1 MNLFIVGKI
10 YKRTELHDKYGGQR
24 QGGISTPAKYPFIFL
39 FTGGTGER
47 YGYKDKWQGSNF
59 FYTGEG
65 QKGNMEFVAG
75 NRAIRDSVNN
85 SEEIHLFKYKKIGYV
100 EYIGELIYTGYRI
113 EQGSDVEKH
122 SRELIIFE
130 LKPVN

>member
-1 MNLFIVGKI
+1 MNPFIIGEI

-24 QGGISTPAKYPFIFL
+24 QGGISTPAKYPYIFL

-47 YGYKDKWQGSNF
+47 YGYKDRWQGNIFS
-59 FYTGEG
+59 YTGEG

-75 NRAIRDSVNN
+75 NRAIRDSEKNG
-85 SEEIHLFKYKKIGYV
+85 EELHLFKYKKKGYV
-100 EYIGELIYTGYRI
+100 EYMVELIYTGYRI

-122 SRELIIFE
+122 LRELILFKLE
-130 LKPVN
+130 PVY